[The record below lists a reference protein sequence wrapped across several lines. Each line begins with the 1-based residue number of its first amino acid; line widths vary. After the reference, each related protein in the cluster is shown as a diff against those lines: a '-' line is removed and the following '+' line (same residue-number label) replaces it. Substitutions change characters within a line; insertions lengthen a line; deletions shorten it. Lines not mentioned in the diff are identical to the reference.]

1 MTLLDRYIARQYLI
15 NILTLLVLLS
25 CFVVAIDFSI
35 NLEKYWN
42 SKFFEEH
49 KDVGFGVRRALIT
62 TLLVVDLWWPRLLN
76 LFNFLNGMVLV
87 GAMGFTLTQ
96 LVRHRELVAV
106 LTSGQSL
113 LRVCRP
119 FMVVAIG
126 MTVLQGLNQEFVT
139 PHIAG
144 RLTRDTNELGKK
156 DMGAARVPPTL
167 DVKGR
172 LFYASSFDADNG
184 SLSDLYVWD
193 RDPATSMVTRRL
205 HAASA
210 TWNDGGWDLKGGSW
224 ESRESGRGLR
234 PKPEA
239 ATRFETDLDPTM
251 LRMKRYAIYGQNLSF
266 SQAAQ
271 MLRRADSMG
280 TDPEVT
286 RRNRDQLIRAS
297 LGHFSS
303 MGASLLTLLIA
314 MSFFLVREPRNMA
327 IQSLK
332 AAPIGIGAIIAGVLG
347 TSAGIPGMPTALS
360 VFIPVMVL
368 APVAIAMLTR
378 IRT

>member
-1 MTLLDRYIARQYLI
+1 MNLLDRYIARQYFI
-15 NILTLLVLLS
+15 NIVTLLVLLS
-25 CFVVAIDFSI
+25 CFVVAADFSI

-42 SKFFEEH
+42 SSFLNEH
-49 KDVGFGVRRALIT
+49 PDVGFGVRRALIT

-76 LFNFLNGMVLV
+76 LFNFMIGLVLV

-113 LRVCRP
+113 LRIARP
-119 FMVVAIG
+119 FMAVAIF
-126 MTVLQGLNQEFVT
+126 MTILQGLNQQLIT
-139 PHIAG
+139 PRIAG
-144 RLTRDTNELGKK
+144 RLTRDTNEIGKK
-156 DMGAARVPPTL
+156 DMGVAQVPLTL

-172 LFYASSFDADNG
+172 RFYATSFDADNG
-184 SLSDLYVWD
+184 TLKDLYVWD
-193 RDPATSMVTRRL
+193 RDPQTSLVTRRL
-205 HAASA
+205 HAKSA
-210 TWNDGGWDLKGGSW
+210 VWNNGGWDLKDAVW
-224 ESRESGRGLR
+224 ESRESGLKT
-234 PKPEA
+234 KPEV

-251 LRMKRYAIYGQNLSF
+251 LRMKRYEVYGQNLSF

-271 MLRRADSMG
+271 MLRRADAMG
-280 TDPEVT
+280 TDQEVI
-286 RRNRDQLIRAS
+286 RRNNDQLIRAS
-297 LGHFSS
+297 LGHIAS
-303 MGASLLTLLIA
+303 MVANLLTLLIA

-327 IQSLK
+327 MQSLK

-347 TSAGIPGMPTALS
+347 TSAGVPGMPTSIS

-368 APVAIAMLTR
+368 APIAIAMLTR